1 MFGENICICKYMCQ
15 CDIFWTNKPL
25 LHCNYYNYCKDTV
38 NFALAGQRE
47 RDEEVGRRPQW
58 HLKTQV
64 FETKYLK
71 NEVLGII
78 FFEAQFN

>member
-1 MFGENICICKYMCQ
+1 MGKISVFVNISASVIF
-15 CDIFWTNKPL
+15 FWTNKTL
-25 LHCNYYNYCKDTV
+25 LHCNYHNYCKDTV

-64 FETKYLK
+64 FEPKYLK
-71 NEVLGII
+71 NHPDSFGTSPT
-78 FFEAQFN
+78 